1 MRTLIVPCAGTRK
14 IDNKPLFL
22 SYYPDNRLLAL
33 KAIEGVYPEN
43 YDRVFFTVLK
53 ETDEKFNACEIIKRE
68 NKSKYN
74 IDFVVLDKQTNGPA
88 ETVYQTIEKAKIE
101 GEFAVRDSHAY
112 LSVKKDY
119 TGNFV
124 AGLDLT
130 KYEKTIDNLRSKSF
144 ITINEQGQILDVV
157 EKHFCS
163 DVISAGFYGFKS
175 TEDFKTAYEHLCDPN
190 YDIQK
195 LYLSHIISY
204 LIGYSQRVFHR
215 ARVTDFEDW
224 STNTAWQN
232 VQKWN
237 SLCMLDLDEIKFN
250 AETVD
255 KLVKLSKIGMTFIG
269 YSCNDVR
276 LADAEISGVN
286 FISVV
291 PNCPK
296 TKSKIV
302 INGLED
308 IDKMLLEI

>member
-1 MRTLIVPCAGTRK
+1 MHTLIVPCAGTRK
-14 IDNKPLFL
+14 IDNNPLFL

-43 YDRVFFTVLK
+43 YDRIIFTILK
-53 ETDEKFNACEIIKRE
+53 DTNEKYNACEIIKNE
-68 NKSKYN
+68 NKGKYN

-88 ETVYQTIEKAKIE
+88 ETVYQTIKKAGID

-112 LSVKKDY
+112 LSVKKGY
-119 TGNFV
+119 VGNFV

-215 ARVTDFEDW
+215 AKIVDFEDW
-224 STNTAWQN
+224 STSTAWQM
-232 VQKWN
+232 VQKRN
-237 SLCMLDLDEIKFN
+237 SLCLLDLDSIDFN
-250 AETVD
+250 TENVEKLANLSRTGTV
-255 KLVKLSKIGMTFIG
+255 FIG
-269 YSCNDVR
+269 YSCKDIS
-276 LADAEISGVN
+276 LAEVDMPGVN
-286 FISVV
+286 LVSVV

-296 TKSKIV
+296 TTSKKV
-302 INGLED
+302 IESKKD
-308 IDKMLLEI
+308 IDKLMLEI